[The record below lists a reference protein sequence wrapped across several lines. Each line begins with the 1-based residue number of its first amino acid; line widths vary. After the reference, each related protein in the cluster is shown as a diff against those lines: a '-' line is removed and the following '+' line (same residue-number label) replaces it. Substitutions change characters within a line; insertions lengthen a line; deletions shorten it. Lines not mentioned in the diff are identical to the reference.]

1 MKILHLVRC
10 PKEDYPFE
18 IAGLQSGVG
27 GHEVTVVLLQ
37 DAVMSGHPAVNGV
50 AVFSGHEDLDARGLP
65 AIGGT
70 LDYDGIVKK
79 IFEADRIINW

>member
-10 PKEDYPFE
+10 PKENYPFE
-18 IAGLQSGVG
+18 IAGLQSCAG

-37 DAVMSGHPAVNGV
+37 DAVMSGHPDVDGV